1 MLHQGII
8 RPITSSFSM
17 LVLLVRK
24 DRTWRFHVN
33 YHELNAKTVRDKFPI
48 LIVNELLD
56 LRSSY
61 H

>member
-1 MLHQGII
+1 
-8 RPITSSFSM
+8 M

-24 DRTWRFHVN
+24 DKTWRFHVN
-33 YHELNAKTVRDKFPI
+33 YHELNAKTVRDMFPI

-56 LRSSY
+56 LRISY

>member
-8 RPITSSFSM
+8 RPITSSFST
-17 LVLLVRK
+17 LVLLVCK
-24 DRTWRFHVN
+24 DKRWRFHVD
-33 YHELNAKTVRDKFPI
+33 YHELNAKMVKDKFPI

-56 LRSSY
+56 LCSGY